1 MYADLATDDQ
11 FVSTIKKLHR
21 AYVNPATVMVLYL
34 AFSVIGA
41 VPAHTFQ
48 NSHSDDR
55 LILEIT
61 SSYQCRETSA
71 IKVMVTTDMQNT
83 IIFIN
88 RFSLVSCT

>member
-1 MYADLATDDQ
+1 MYADIATDDQ
-11 FVSTIKKLHR
+11 FVYTIKKLHC
-21 AYVNPATVMVLYL
+21 ASVNLATVRILYL

-48 NSHSDDR
+48 NTHSDDR

-71 IKVMVTTDMQNT
+71 TKVMVTTDMQNI
-83 IIFIN
+83 IIFIS